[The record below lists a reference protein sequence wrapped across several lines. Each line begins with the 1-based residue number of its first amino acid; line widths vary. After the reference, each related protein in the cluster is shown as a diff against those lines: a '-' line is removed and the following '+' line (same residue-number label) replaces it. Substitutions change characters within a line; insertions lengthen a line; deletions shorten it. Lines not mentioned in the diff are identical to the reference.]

1 MGKEGDQGAGVA
13 LVSGDERFVLPDYSG
28 PGLCQLLG
36 PVMSRGRGLPSER
49 ALWVESR
56 IAGAGQAVLLV
67 LDGLG
72 YFQLAERLSFLPNF
86 AGMELSRASSVAP
99 TTTATALTS
108 LTTGCTPA
116 EHGVV
121 GYRVRVGK
129 GSVLNTL
136 RWGAGSNEAPILP
149 PSPYDFQPIA
159 PFFGGS
165 PPIVTKQIFAKTGF
179 SQVHL
184 RGGRFALW
192 STASGLV
199 SRILECVNRGEPF
212 VYAYYEG
219 IDSTAHQFGLG
230 EQYDL
235 ELRLVDF
242 LIGVLVES
250 LPSGCA
256 LVITSDHG
264 QVEVKEQP
272 IHIDHDVLANV
283 RFQSGEGRF
292 RWLHMAQGTA
302 EPARDLLVERYGD
315 RARILLR
322 DEAVQLG
329 LFGGV
334 PTPEVAARFGDIA
347 LIAQDACSF
356 YDPMDSGA
364 FKLVS
369 RHGALTAAEL
379 VVPLLTSVS

>member
-1 MGKEGDQGAGVA
+1 MGCKGDQVAGVA
-13 LVSGDERFVLPDYSG
+13 SISGGERFVLPDYSG

-36 PVMSRGRGLPSER
+36 PLMARTGGPPAQRAPWIDSRL
-49 ALWVESR
+49 
-56 IAGAGQAVLLV
+56 AGSSQVVLLV

-72 YFQLAERLSFLPNF
+72 YFQLAERLAFLPHL
-86 AGMELSRASSVAP
+86 AAMELSRASSVAP

-136 RWGAGSNEAPILP
+136 RWGAGSNEAPIVP

-230 EQYDL
+230 DQYDR
-235 ELRLVDF
+235 ELRLVDY
-242 LIGVLVES
+242 LIGLLIES
-250 LPSGCA
+250 LPPGCA
-256 LVITSDHG
+256 VVIASDHG
-264 QVEVKEQP
+264 QVVVNEQP
-272 IHIDHDVLANV
+272 IHLDHEILANV

-302 EPARDLLVERYGD
+302 THTRDLLVERYGD

-322 DEAVQLG
+322 EEAVRLG
-329 LFGGV
+329 LFGGE
-334 PTPEVAARFGDIA
+334 PTPEVAARLGDIA
-347 LIAQDACSF
+347 LVAEDACSF

-379 VVPLLTSVS
+379 VVPLLTCVS